1 MNDFYESH
9 FGIHNHLQRDPNRPM
24 ASVGMFQ
31 NEANGY
37 NSRLYALFKKYH
49 EARILKYFGLNLL
62 EFINNPR
69 EQIEW
74 MFKLAEEFIKQ
85 DLKTDEDAAKALKEG
100 LIPKYAKKRLSERG
114 VFFTVLISRY
124 TFTLQR

>member
-1 MNDFYESH
+1 MT
-9 FGIHNHLQRDPNRPM
+9 
-24 ASVGMFQ
+24 SVGMFQ

-74 MFKLAEEFIKQ
+74 MFKLAEEFIRE
-85 DLKTDEDAAKALKEG
+85 DLKTGENVTKAFNEG
-100 LIPKYAKKRLSERG
+100 LIPK
-114 VFFTVLISRY
+114 
-124 TFTLQR
+124 

>member
-9 FGIHNHLQRDPNRPM
+9 FGFHNHFIRDNNRPLV
-24 ASVGMFQ
+24 SVGMFP
-31 NEANGY
+31 NETNGY
-37 NSRLYALFKKYH
+37 NSRLYTLFKKYH
-49 EARILKYFGLNLL
+49 EARILKYFGLNVL

-85 DLKTDEDAAKALKEG
+85 DLKNDEETARALKQG
-100 LIPKYAKKRLSERG
+100 LVSK
-114 VFFTVLISRY
+114 
-124 TFTLQR
+124 

>member
-9 FGIHNHLQRDPNRPM
+9 FGIHNHLQRDPARPM

-100 LIPKYAKKRLSERG
+100 LIPK
-114 VFFTVLISRY
+114 
-124 TFTLQR
+124 

>member
-1 MNDFYESH
+1 MTGLVMNDFYESH

-100 LIPKYAKKRLSERG
+100 LIPK
-114 VFFTVLISRY
+114 
-124 TFTLQR
+124 